1 MYKSHI
7 LHQAGITPPLEL
19 TMKLPPTPY
28 ARQGGEVF
36 AAQLAKVGINVKM
49 ENVEWAQ
56 WLSGVYGQKAY
67 DLTVIAHVEP
77 LDFGNFARP
86 NYYWGYESAEFNAL
100 WDKIKAT
107 IKPEERNKLMGEAQ
121 KLVAREA
128 VAAYLYQ
135 PTWITVANARVKG
148 LWKDMPL
155 FVNDVA
161 AMSWQ

>member
-1 MYKSHI
+1 MRTE
-7 LHQAGITPPLEL
+7 Q
-19 TMKLPPTPY
+19 
-28 ARQGGEVF
+28 
-36 AAQLAKVGINVKM
+36 VKGLQ
-49 ENVEWAQ
+49 E
-56 WLSGVYGQKAY
+56 
-67 DLTVIAHVEP
+67 
-77 LDFGNFARP
+77 
-86 NYYWGYESAEFNAL
+86 AEE
-100 WDKIKAT
+100 KIKTT

-148 LWKDMPL
+148 LWKDMPV